1 MSVSPPP
8 GPASGRIWI
17 GDTTW
22 KLFPPSV
29 DLCTNEFCVVV
40 PHGPD
45 SHQVPCASRKSS
57 GSPSVRCASTI
68 VDGPKTALQRVYV
81 GIGVIPFEP
90 GIEPGG
96 SGVDWLGGVETPADP
111 GGSTERTARAHGG

>member
-17 GDTTW
+17 GETTW
-22 KLFPPSV
+22 KLAPPSV
-29 DLCTNEFCVVV
+29 DLCTKEFCVVV

-45 SHQVPCASRKSS
+45 SHQLPWASRKSS
-57 GSPSVRCASTI
+57 GSPSVRCASTT
-68 VDGPKTALQRVYV
+68 VDGPNTALQRVYAGV
-81 GIGVIPFEP
+81 GVIPFEP

-96 SGVDWLGGVETPADP
+96 SGVAWLVEPKTPV
-111 GGSTERTARAHGG
+111 